1 MRLERESNAVFRLKN
16 LLDDLHPRLFPKR
29 RLRRTTTPG
38 LESQV
43 RSETVSKL
51 VNAINEVEAIARESP
66 KRSFKGTGGIPAKVR
81 WYQLMGYLAQV
92 LDGVLRNVALDRYE
106 EKMEELEKTVEELQR
121 TVPQAT

>member
-1 MRLERESNAVFRLKN
+1 MWSEDSAVLRLQR

-29 RLRRTTTPG
+29 RLRRTTTAS
-38 LESQV
+38 LEAEV

-51 VNAINEVEAIARESP
+51 VNAINEVDAIARESP

-92 LDGVLRNVALDRYE
+92 LDGVLRNVDLERYE
-106 EKMEELEKTVEELQR
+106 EKMVELEKTVAELQR
-121 TVPQAT
+121 TVPQATG